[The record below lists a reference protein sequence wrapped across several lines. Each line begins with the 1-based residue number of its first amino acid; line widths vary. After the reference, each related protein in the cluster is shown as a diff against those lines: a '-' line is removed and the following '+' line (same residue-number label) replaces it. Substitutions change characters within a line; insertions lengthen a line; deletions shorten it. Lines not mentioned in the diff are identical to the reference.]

1 MLMIKST
8 DLPLC
13 EYLDVGWAWVCAW
26 PRSCI
31 ALGSLYFFRRVI
43 ILLVLPAAVHHAPL
57 MQRCCSW
64 HLLLRLQK
72 CAATAVLVCSVHAD
86 NHFNAA
92 LHGSIVS
99 ALDHS
104 HIPALQ
110 SLLAGGDV
118 EQQVA
123 ENTLAHAATS
133 DAAAANLALAQYS
146 HKILPDSIAHFDSLA
161 MEAALAPQLVMNVA
175 NVQGGTNPSDIFG
188 DMFAQGLC
196 NTAGLGQQ
204 TTEHAR
210 SLPAA
215 PELRR
220 GGNPSDFYARAQLV

>member
-1 MLMIKST
+1 M
-8 DLPLC
+8 
-13 EYLDVGWAWVCAW
+13 
-26 PRSCI
+26 
-31 ALGSLYFFRRVI
+31 
-43 ILLVLPAAVHHAPL
+43 
-57 MQRCCSW
+57 
-64 HLLLRLQK
+64 
-72 CAATAVLVCSVHAD
+72 VCSVHAD

-146 HKILPDSIAHFDSLA
+146 HKLLPDGASHYDSSA
-161 MEAALAPQLVMNVA
+161 MEAALAPQLVMNA
-175 NVQGGTNPSDIFG
+175 ATGQPNATNASDIFG

-196 NTAGLGQQ
+196 NSAGVGQQ
-204 TTEHAR
+204 STEHSR
-210 SLPAA
+210 SLPAV

-220 GGNPSDFYARAQLV
+220 GSNTSEFFARTQLA

>member
-1 MLMIKST
+1 ML
-8 DLPLC
+8 
-13 EYLDVGWAWVCAW
+13 
-26 PRSCI
+26 
-31 ALGSLYFFRRVI
+31 
-43 ILLVLPAAVHHAPL
+43 
-57 MQRCCSW
+57 
-64 HLLLRLQK
+64 
-72 CAATAVLVCSVHAD
+72 CSVHAGS
-86 NHFNAA
+86 HFNAA

-146 HKILPDSIAHFDSLA
+146 HKILPDNVAHFDSSA
-161 MEAALAPQLVMNVA
+161 MEAALAPQLVMNAA
-175 NVQGGTNPSDIFG
+175 NGQGNTTNASDIFG

-196 NTAGLGQQ
+196 NSAGVGQQ
-204 TTEHAR
+204 STEHAR
-210 SLPAA
+210 SLPAV

-220 GGNPSDFYARAQLV
+220 GSNPSDFFARAQLV

>member
-1 MLMIKST
+1 MWL
-8 DLPLC
+8 
-13 EYLDVGWAWVCAW
+13 
-26 PRSCI
+26 
-31 ALGSLYFFRRVI
+31 LGDFH
-43 ILLVLPAAVHHAPL
+43 VLPFLPSFGLAAEAELVAVHAHA
-57 MQRCCSW
+57 QCSTQCV
-64 HLLLRLQK
+64 L
-72 CAATAVLVCSVHAD
+72 AVSAYDLCSVHAD

-123 ENTLAHAATS
+123 ENTLARAATS
-133 DAAAANLALAQYS
+133 EAAAANLALAQYS
-146 HKILPDSIAHFDSLA
+146 HKLLPESAAQYDSSA
-161 MEAALAPQLVMNVA
+161 MEAALAPQLVMNAA
-175 NVQGGTNPSDIFG
+175 NGQPNGTNASDIFG

-196 NTAGLGQQ
+196 NSAGVGQQ
-204 TTEHAR
+204 STEHAR
-210 SLPAA
+210 SLPAV

-220 GGNPSDFYARAQLV
+220 GSNPSDFFARAQLV